1 MARLDRRN
9 VTRYWWD
16 GRVPGL
22 SLMRADFTTHDYAPH
37 THDAFVVAV
46 TEQGGARILSR
57 NVEDAVCPARLFV
70 SNPEEP
76 QAAWM
81 GHSRRWRYRSLYL
94 MQPAIDVIARGLGI
108 AAVPYFTRNVLV
120 DAELV
125 DAIGHLHRI
134 LEVGGDGF
142 RADELL
148 IDALGRL
155 FRRHGSRSGGGVARA
170 PRDTVLVGKA
180 IALMRDRY
188 ADDLKLDALARDV
201 GLTSFQLIGMFKR
214 TVGMTPHAYLIDVR
228 LGQACR
234 ALTRGHALA
243 EAALAAGFCDQS
255 ALTKHFKRRY
265 GITPRQLADAARAR
279 RPAIFANTPAP
290 EIG

>member
-22 SLMRADFTTHDYAPH
+22 SLMRADFTTHDYALH

-57 NVEDAVCPARLFV
+57 NVEEEVCPARLFV

-76 QAAWM
+76 QAGWM
-81 GHSRRWRYRSLYL
+81 GRSRHWRYRSLYL

-108 AAVPYFTRNVLV
+108 AAMPYFTRNVLA

-125 DAIGHLHRI
+125 DAIGRLHRL
-134 LEVGGDGF
+134 LEAGGDGF

-148 IDALGRL
+148 IDALGSL
-155 FRRHGSRSGGGVARA
+155 FRHHGSGGHRVACA

-180 IALMRDRY
+180 VALMRARY

-214 TVGMTPHAYLIDVR
+214 TVGMTPHAYLIDIR

-279 RPAIFANTPAP
+279 RRAIFANTPTPA
-290 EIG
+290 IG